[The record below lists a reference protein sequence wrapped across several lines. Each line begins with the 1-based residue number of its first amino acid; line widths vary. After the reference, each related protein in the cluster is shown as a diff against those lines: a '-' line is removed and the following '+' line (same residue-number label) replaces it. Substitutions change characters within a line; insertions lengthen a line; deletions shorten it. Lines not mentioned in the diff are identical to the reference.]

1 MPQGQFTIQEQVERQ
16 LQKLTPQ
23 QLLTARLVE
32 LSVVELEDRVK
43 TEGYDNVALE
53 EGHEDDTSTDLGQED
68 EYGDGAGDETS
79 QVNADDGQNDFS
91 YSEDDIPVYTPS
103 TGRNFEEPMPIGD
116 TKSFI
121 EDLKR
126 QIYDFNITPKQQELI
141 EYLIGTLDDRGF
153 IDRPL
158 AGIADDLLFHFNI
171 DADLAEV
178 EEAMKILQQF
188 EPAGIGARNLKECL
202 TIQLDRK
209 LENCSDEVRKA
220 RLLLERDIIQNHFD
234 MLQHQNIEQLVRLTN
249 ASHEQVVKA
258 IEGIRKLNPRPGL
271 ALNESAD
278 ERAQTIEPD
287 FIIETTP
294 DGEISVELNNGEVP
308 ELRVSRS
315 YESQLQQYQ
324 KHADKMTRAQQDA
337 FEYTRKKVE
346 GAKMFIE
353 AIRQRQHTL
362 YITMKAIVKL
372 QKDFILTQDDSL
384 LRPMRLV
391 DVAELTGQ
399 DVSTVSRVRKG
410 KYALIDGQLYAL
422 DFFFLRT
429 RTNADGETLEH
440 KTIKERIRDIIDH
453 EDKLKPVPDQ
463 KIVEMLLA
471 EGHNIS
477 RRTVAKYRSEMGIMS
492 TSERRKV

>member
-1 MPQGQFTIQEQVERQ
+1 MPQGQIAIQEQVERQ

-53 EGHEDDTSTDLGQED
+53 EGHDNEEVGNEEGDTGSEPIGVTDLE
-68 EYGDGAGDETS
+68 
-79 QVNADDGQNDFS
+79 DDGQDSFS
-91 YSEDDIPVYTPS
+91 YSEDDIPVYTPT
-103 TGRNFEEPMPIGD
+103 TGRSYEETMPIGD

-126 QIYDFNITPKQQELI
+126 QIYDFNVTEKQQELI
-141 EYLIGTLDDRGF
+141 EYLIGTLDHRGF

-158 AGIADDLLFHFNI
+158 SSISNDLLFHFNL
-171 DADLAEV
+171 DADIVEV

-188 EPAGIGARNLKECL
+188 EPAGIGARNLQECL

-209 LENCSDEVRKA
+209 LETCTDDIRKA
-220 RLLLERDIIQNHFD
+220 RLLLERDIIQHHFD
-234 MLQHQNIEQLVRLTN
+234 LLQHQNIERLVKLTN
-249 ASHEQVVKA
+249 ASQSQIEKA
-258 IEGIRKLNPRPGL
+258 LEGIGKLNPRPGL

-278 ERAQTIEPD
+278 ERAQTIIPD
-287 FIIETTP
+287 FIIETSP
-294 DGEISVELNNGEVP
+294 DGSINVELNNGEVP

-324 KHADKMTRAQQDA
+324 KNVDKMTHAQQEA

-346 GAKMFIE
+346 GAKLFIE
-353 AIRQRQHTL
+353 AIKQRQHTL

-372 QKDFILTQDDSL
+372 QKDFILSLDESL

-391 DVAELTGQ
+391 DVAQLTGQ

-422 DFFFLRT
+422 DYFFLRA

-440 KTIKERIRDIIDH
+440 KVIKERIKAIITQ
-453 EDKLKPVPDQ
+453 EDKSKPVPDQ

-471 EGHNIS
+471 ENHNIS
-477 RRTVAKYRSEMGIMS
+477 RRTVAKYRSEMGIPS
-492 TSERRKV
+492 TSERKRV

>member
-53 EGHEDDTSTDLGQED
+53 EGHDGEDDRNED
-68 EYGDGAGDETS
+68 VDVASEDIQQNDRE
-79 QVNADDGQNDFS
+79 DGQDDYA

-103 TGRNFEEPMPIGD
+103 TGRNYEETMPIGD

-158 AGIADDLLFHFNI
+158 VSIADDLLFHFNI

-178 EEAMKILQQF
+178 EEAMHILQQF
-188 EPAGIGARNLKECL
+188 EPAGIGARNLQECL

-209 LENCSDEVRKA
+209 LENCSDEVRRE

-234 MLQHQNIEQLVRLTN
+234 VLQHQHIEQLVKLTQ
-249 ASHEQVVKA
+249 ASPEQVAKA

-271 ALNESAD
+271 ALSESAD

-294 DGEISVELNNGEVP
+294 DGLISVELNNGEVP

-315 YESQLQQYQ
+315 YEQQLQQYQ

-346 GAKMFIE
+346 GAKLFIE
-353 AIRQRQHTL
+353 AIKQRQHTL
-362 YITMKAIVKL
+362 YSTMKAIVKL
-372 QKDFILTQDDSL
+372 QKDFILTQDESL

-399 DVSTVSRVRKG
+399 DISTVSRVRKG

-440 KTIKERIRDIIDH
+440 KIIKERIREIIDQ
-453 EDKLKPVPDQ
+453 EDKSKPIPDQ
-463 KIVEMLLA
+463 KIVELLFA
-471 EGHNIS
+471 ENHNIS
-477 RRTVAKYRSEMGIMS
+477 RRTVAKYRSEMGILS
-492 TSERRKV
+492 TSERRRV

>member
-32 LSVVELEDRVK
+32 LSIVELEDRVK

-53 EGHEDDTSTDLGQED
+53 EGHDDEGDRNEEGDVTDEGIQQMD
-68 EYGDGAGDETS
+68 S
-79 QVNADDGQNDFS
+79 DDNSEDFS
-91 YSEDDIPVYTPS
+91 YSEDDIPVYTPTS
-103 TGRNFEEPMPIGD
+103 GRNYEETMPIGD

-126 QIYDFNITPKQQELI
+126 QVYDFNITPKQQELI

-158 AGIADDLLFHFNI
+158 SSIADDLLFQFNI

-188 EPAGIGARNLKECL
+188 EPAGIGARNLQECL

-209 LENCSDEVRKA
+209 LENCTDAVRKA
-220 RLLLERDIIQNHFD
+220 RLQLERDIIQNHFD
-234 MLQHQNIEQLVRLTN
+234 VLQHQNTEQLVHLTQ
-249 ASHEQVVKA
+249 ASHEQVA
-258 IEGIRKLNPRPGL
+258 RAMEGIRKLNPRPGL
-271 ALNESAD
+271 ALSESAD
-278 ERAQTIEPD
+278 ERAQTIDPD

-294 DGEISVELNNGEVP
+294 DGTISVELNHGEVP
-308 ELRVSRS
+308 ELRISPN
-315 YESQLQQYQ
+315 YENQLLNYQ
-324 KHADKMTRAQQDA
+324 KHADKMTHAQQEA
-337 FEYTRKKVE
+337 FEYTRQKVE

-353 AIRQRQHTL
+353 AIKQRQKTL

-372 QKDFILTQDDSL
+372 QKDFILTQDESL

-391 DVAELTGQ
+391 DVAQLTGQ
-399 DVSTVSRVRKG
+399 DISTVSRVKKG
-410 KYALIDGQLYAL
+410 KYVLIDGQLYAL

-440 KTIKERIRDIIDH
+440 KTIKERIREIIEQ
-453 EDKLKPVPDQ
+453 EDKSKPVPDQ
-463 KIVEMLLA
+463 KIVEKLLA

-477 RRTVAKYRSEMGIMS
+477 RRTVAKYRSEMGIPS
-492 TSERRKV
+492 TSERRRV

>member
-53 EGHEDDTSTDLGQED
+53 EGHDGEDDRNDDVDVANED
-68 EYGDGAGDETS
+68 IQQNDRE
-79 QVNADDGQNDFS
+79 DGQDDYA

-103 TGRNFEEPMPIGD
+103 TGRNYEETMPIGD

-158 AGIADDLLFHFNI
+158 ASIADDLLFHFNI

-188 EPAGIGARNLKECL
+188 EPAGIGARNLQECL
-202 TIQLDRK
+202 IIQLDRK

-234 MLQHQNIEQLVRLTN
+234 VLQHQHIEQLVKLTQ
-249 ASHEQVVKA
+249 ASPEQVAKA

-271 ALNESAD
+271 ALSESAD

-294 DGEISVELNNGEVP
+294 DGLISVELNNGEVP

-315 YESQLQQYQ
+315 YEHQLQQYQ

-346 GAKMFIE
+346 GAKLFIE
-353 AIRQRQHTL
+353 AIKQRQHTL
-362 YITMKAIVKL
+362 YSTMKAIVKL
-372 QKDFILTQDDSL
+372 QKDFILTQDESL

-399 DVSTVSRVRKG
+399 DISTVSRVRKG

-440 KTIKERIRDIIDH
+440 KIIKERIREIIDQ
-453 EDKLKPVPDQ
+453 EDKSKPIPDQ
-463 KIVEMLLA
+463 KIVELLLA
-471 EGHNIS
+471 ENHNIS
-477 RRTVAKYRSEMGIMS
+477 RRTVAKYRSEMGILS
-492 TSERRKV
+492 TSERRRV

>member
-53 EGHEDDTSTDLGQED
+53 EGHEDD
-68 EYGDGAGDETS
+68 GDRNEERDVAGEEVQRLDS
-79 QVNADDGQNDFS
+79 DDNQNDFS
-91 YSEDDIPVYTPS
+91 YGEDDIPVYTPS
-103 TGRNFEEPMPIGD
+103 TGRTYEETMPIGD

-158 AGIADDLLFHFNI
+158 ASIADDLLFHFNI

-209 LENCSDEVRKA
+209 LETCSDEVRKA

-234 MLQHQNIEQLVRLTN
+234 VLQRQNIEQLVQLTL
-249 ASHEQVVKA
+249 ASHEQVAKA
-258 IEGIRKLNPRPGL
+258 LEGIRKLNPRPGL
-271 ALNESAD
+271 ALNEAAD

-294 DGEISVELNNGEVP
+294 DGTISVELNNGEVP

-315 YESQLQQYQ
+315 YEHQLQQYQ

-346 GAKMFIE
+346 GAKLFIE
-353 AIRQRQHTL
+353 AIKQRQHTL
-362 YITMKAIVKL
+362 YITMKAITKL
-372 QKDFILTQDDSL
+372 QKDFILTQDESL

-399 DVSTVSRVRKG
+399 DISTVSRVRKG
-410 KYALIDGQLYAL
+410 KYAMIDGQLYAL

-440 KTIKERIRDIIDH
+440 KTIKERILEIIDQ
-453 EDKLKPVPDQ
+453 EDKSKPVPDQ
-463 KIVEMLLA
+463 KIVEILLA

-477 RRTVAKYRSEMGIMS
+477 RRTVAKYRSEMGILS

>member
-158 AGIADDLLFHFNI
+158 ASIADDLLFHFNI

>member
-158 AGIADDLLFHFNI
+158 ASIADDLLFHFNI

-324 KHADKMTRAQQDA
+324 KHADKMSRSQQEA

-346 GAKMFIE
+346 GAKLFIE
-353 AIRQRQHTL
+353 AIKQRQHTL

>member
-79 QVNADDGQNDFS
+79 QVNADDGQGDFS

-158 AGIADDLLFHFNI
+158 ASIADDLLFHFNI

-220 RLLLERDIIQNHFD
+220 RLLLERDIIQNHFEV
-234 MLQHQNIEQLVRLTN
+234 LQHQNIEQLVRLTN

-324 KHADKMTRAQQDA
+324 KHANKMTRAQQDA

-353 AIRQRQHTL
+353 AIKQRQHTL

>member
-53 EGHEDDTSTDLGQED
+53 EGHENDASTDLGQED
-68 EYGDGAGDETS
+68 EYGDVAGNETS
-79 QVNADDGQNDFS
+79 QVNAEDSQNDFS

-103 TGRNFEEPMPIGD
+103 AGRNFEEPMPIGD

-158 AGIADDLLFHFNI
+158 ASIADDLLFHFNI

-209 LENCSDEVRKA
+209 LETCSDEVRKA

-234 MLQHQNIEQLVRLTN
+234 VLQRQNIEQLVRLTL
-249 ASHEQVVKA
+249 ASHEQVAKA

-271 ALNESAD
+271 ALNEAAD

-294 DGEISVELNNGEVP
+294 DGTIIVELNNGEVP

-315 YESQLQQYQ
+315 YEHQLQQYQ

-346 GAKMFIE
+346 GAKLFIE
-353 AIRQRQHTL
+353 AIKQRQHTL

-372 QKDFILTQDDSL
+372 QKEFILTLDESL

-399 DVSTVSRVRKG
+399 DISTVSRVRKG
-410 KYALIDGQLYAL
+410 KYVMIDGQLYAL

-440 KTIKERIRDIIDH
+440 KIIKERIREIIDQ
-453 EDKLKPVPDQ
+453 EDKSKPVPDQ
-463 KIVEMLLA
+463 KIVEILLA

-477 RRTVAKYRSEMGIMS
+477 RRTVAKYRSEIGILS
-492 TSERRKV
+492 TSERRKI

>member
-79 QVNADDGQNDFS
+79 QVNADDGQGDFS

-158 AGIADDLLFHFNI
+158 ASIADDLLFHFNI

-220 RLLLERDIIQNHFD
+220 RLLLERDIIQNHFEV
-234 MLQHQNIEQLVRLTN
+234 LQHQNIEQLVRLTN

-258 IEGIRKLNPRPGL
+258 LEGIRKLNPRPGL

-353 AIRQRQHTL
+353 AIKQRQHTL

>member
-79 QVNADDGQNDFS
+79 QVNADDGQGDFS

-103 TGRNFEEPMPIGD
+103 TGRNFEETMPIGD

-158 AGIADDLLFHFNI
+158 ASIADDLLFHFNI

-220 RLLLERDIIQNHFD
+220 RLLLERDIIQNHFEV
-234 MLQHQNIEQLVRLTN
+234 LQHQNIEQLVRLTN

-258 IEGIRKLNPRPGL
+258 LEGIRKLNPRPGL

>member
-79 QVNADDGQNDFS
+79 QVNADDGQGDFS

-158 AGIADDLLFHFNI
+158 ASIADDLLFHFNI

-249 ASHEQVVKA
+249 TSHEQVVKA